1 MGCLI
6 NAGLLRDCGF
16 SFGGLSAL
24 YLVSKSDVATV
35 RHNSGGTITGITMGT
50 GATKFYAFEAE
61 PNTSQLLQEL
71 QAGSASRFVNQT
83 INAQFAN
90 ITKVKKEVLEALA
103 NAYVVAIA
111 KDQAGKYWYAGESG
125 RGLLATALS
134 IDTGA
139 AEADA
144 YVATIALV
152 GGSLGYADEITSAA
166 ALAVI

>member
-1 MGCLI
+1 MSCLI

-24 YLVSKSDVATV
+24 YLVSKSAVVSV
-35 RHNSGGTITGITMGT
+35 RHNSGGTITGITMSTGT
-50 GATKFYAFEAE
+50 TKFFAFEAE

-83 INAQFAN
+83 VNAQFAN
-90 ITKVKKEVLEALA
+90 ITQVKKEVLEALA

-111 KDQAGKYWYAGESG
+111 KDQAGKYWFAGESG

-134 IDTGA
+134 INTGA

-144 YVATIALV
+144 YVATISLV